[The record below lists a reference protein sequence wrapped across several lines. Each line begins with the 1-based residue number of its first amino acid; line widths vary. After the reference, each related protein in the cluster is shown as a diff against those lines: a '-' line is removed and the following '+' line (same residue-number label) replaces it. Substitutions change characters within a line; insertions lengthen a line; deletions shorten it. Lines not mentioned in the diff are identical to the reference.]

1 VTTTLTLA
9 AIIVLLFGVIGWD
22 KYDQHLKRR
31 DREIMRRFH
40 RYMAQIP
47 PARPW

>member
-1 VTTTLTLA
+1 VTTTLTLT
-9 AIIVLLFGVIGWD
+9 AIIVLLLAVIAWD
-22 KYDQHLKRR
+22 KYDQRLKKR

-40 RYMAQIP
+40 RYMAQLP